1 MKEGYVIRDQALPD
15 FLTLT
20 VVELV
25 DLSADSQEWIA
36 RMRKRFTPY
45 FLTASLSKCTK
56 ILM

>member
-25 DLSADSQEWIA
+25 DLSADRQEWIA
-36 RMRKRFTPY
+36 RVRKRLAPY